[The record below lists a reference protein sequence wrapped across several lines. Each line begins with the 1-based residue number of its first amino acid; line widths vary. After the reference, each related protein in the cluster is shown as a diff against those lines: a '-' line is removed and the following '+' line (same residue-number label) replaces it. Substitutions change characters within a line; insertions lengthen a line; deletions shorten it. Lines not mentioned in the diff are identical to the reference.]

1 MLQLAVAFC
10 ILLYSNKNCT
20 SKNREKIKMVSN
32 ELGKQLHDRATRG
45 DALSPDEKAQLE
57 EWYKT
62 QDRDELAVLG
72 LSATVKKVKSLQ
84 TQVDVTLAQ
93 LTTITS
99 RIKKITEENEALRRE
114 ITALSRQL
122 AQRLMPETV

>member
-1 MLQLAVAFC
+1 
-10 ILLYSNKNCT
+10 
-20 SKNREKIKMVSN
+20 MVSN